1 MFTHISKLK
10 VLTKIMM
17 RVVIVISLIFLNM
30 NAISKATENNIR
42 ISGRL
47 DQYCQIEFLA
57 IKKNV
62 NVRILK
68 THGGDFY
75 VYPPK
80 VSSSFTGCQNVW
92 LGNGFKL
99 TTTHYKNGIVTWIR
113 GQEPKDVRPYFCLYK
128 NKLLFKESSFNIKR
142 CTATIK

>member
-10 VLTKIMM
+10 VLTKSVM
-17 RVVIVISLIFLNM
+17 RVVIVISLILLNM
-30 NAISKATENNIR
+30 HAFSKATENNVR

-47 DQYCQIEFLA
+47 DQYCQIEFPA
-57 IKKNV
+57 IKKNI
-62 NVRILK
+62 NIKILK

-75 VYPPK
+75 IYPSR

-92 LGNGFKL
+92 LENGLKL
-99 TTTHYKNGIVTWIR
+99 TTTHYKDGFVTWIR

-128 NKLLFKESSFNIKR
+128 NKLLFKKSSFNIKR
-142 CTATIK
+142 CAKEIK